1 VVLLL
6 ACAVALPLSSCAL
19 IGKAPK
25 KKTDLVISKYR
36 DGEDSHWNELY
47 SITGT
52 ATATRT
58 DGRLGYFIQSNGGTR
73 GEDTSFSW
81 PDSYTEIL
89 LDPHK
94 RYHFTIRT
102 HYRRM
107 RDSYGVREYKS
118 NYVEKIVS
126 LDGATIFDASQCAI
140 HDQMMRWDWEETGSM
155 EDYAN
160 SPFFS
165 IQARKFPHDGY
176 AYLACGS
183 GYYRQKRWACAKCS
197 KERDLAVNRLG
208 IRRY

>member
-1 VVLLL
+1 VVSI
-6 ACAVALPLSSCAL
+6 AEFRL

-25 KKTDLVISKYR
+25 KTVDRTVSKYGDR
-36 DGEDSHWNELY
+36 EDSHWNELY

-58 DGRLGYFIQSNGGTR
+58 DGRLGYFIKSNGVTR

-81 PDSYTEIL
+81 PDSHTEIH

-94 RYHFTIRT
+94 QYHFSMRT
-102 HYRRM
+102 HHRRM

-118 NYVEKIVS
+118 NYVEKIAS
-126 LDGATIFDASQCAI
+126 RDGATIFDASHCAI
-140 HDQMMRWDWEETGSM
+140 HDQKMRWEWEETGST
-155 EDYAN
+155 EDYVN
-160 SPFFS
+160 TKFFRM
-165 IQARKFPHDGY
+165 QEKTFPHDGY

-183 GYYRQKRWACAKCS
+183 GYSKQKRWLCEKCR
-197 KERDLAVNRLG
+197 KESDLAVSRLG